1 MLHSF
6 PSLIAHSYR
15 PGASTT
21 VPLGEG
27 VGGLKRCSTLGDK
40 RQTGVVT
47 GETKARRMKQ
57 QGRREQG
64 LTGRRLVL

>member
-40 RQTGVVT
+40 RCCDRGNK
-47 GETKARRMKQ
+47 GETDETTRKEGTGTDRAKAWFIR
-57 QGRREQG
+57 
-64 LTGRRLVL
+64 